1 MTVIACPTGGSFIR
15 GKDSRTDA
23 DVDSTNKALHVKVTE
38 QPVNSYETDSIKC
51 VGNVREIDL
60 GTFTM
65 AGIGDTVDLYPCYLR
80 LTWMVISDS
89 SATAHE
95 VRLEGSLDGSN
106 WDTLDTSNTTGNDL
120 RSAIWTPV
128 RYIRANVVNFGDAT
142 QIKVLALAK
151 DG

>member
-1 MTVIACPTGGSFIR
+1 MIIACPTGGAFIR
-15 GKDSRTDA
+15 GKDSRIDA

>member
-23 DVDSTNKALHVKVTE
+23 EVDSTNKALHVKVTE
-38 QPVNSYETDSIKC
+38 QPVNSYTTDSITK

-65 AGIGDTVDLYPCYLR
+65 AGIGETVDLYPCYGR

-89 SATAHE
+89 SGTAHE

-128 RYIRANVVNFGDAT
+128 RYIRANVTNFGDAT

-151 DG
+151 D